1 MSRLSFVRNAILL
14 LKGTSTFIITFS
26 NIIVFDVLSTLLI
39 IDVII
44 NVMSVVSMSLS
55 STTFA
60 LIAFVLVHE
69 FAHKVHAD
77 GKDREYYAEN
87 RYHLPLVVR
96 FLCDER
102 SVDRLSELL
111 LLEKH
116 QKVI

>member
-14 LKGTSTFIITFS
+14 LKGTSTFIITFT
-26 NIIVFDVLSTLLI
+26 NIIVFDVLSILLI

-44 NVMSVVSMSLS
+44 NTMSMPLP

-87 RYHLPLVVR
+87 GYHLPLVMR

-102 SVDRLSELL
+102 GVDRLSELL

>member
-14 LKGTSTFIITFS
+14 LKGTSTFIITFT
-26 NIIVFDVLSTLLI
+26 NIIVFDVLSILLI

-44 NVMSVVSMSLS
+44 DIMSVVSMLLS
-55 STTFA
+55 STTF
-60 LIAFVLVHE
+60 AFVLVHE

-77 GKDREYYAEN
+77 GEDREYYAEN
-87 RYHLPLVVR
+87 GYHLPLVMR

-102 SVDRLSELL
+102 GVDRLSELL